1 MRAVT
6 VMVTAGLLLLH
17 AVASAFAAEVGDN
30 GGAEREFVSLIA
42 QERSS
47 RGLGAL
53 TEDAELIDVAR
64 RHAARMA
71 ANKDLHHNP
80 NLQNEVSD
88 WEVLG
93 ENVGRGASVA
103 EVHQAFM
110 ESESHRAQ
118 ILEPRYLEV
127 GVGVV
132 WADGEVWVVE
142 VFRKRQEK
150 PSPAPAP
157 EPESDQ
163 PVAAATQPAP
173 SPSPS
178 PPASPKPSPAPASVP
193 PAAAVSAA
201 APVSAPAVAAE
212 ATVAAQAVVD
222 ADLDG
227 IGAALAQPVEQDAG
241 LEQLSATTIAS
252 DIPLTEGVPLVVEFA
267 AALLLLIVGMQTM
280 TLRRLGL
287 V

>member
-1 MRAVT
+1 
-6 VMVTAGLLLLH
+6 MVTAGILLMH
-17 AVASAFAAEVGDN
+17 AVASALAAEVGDN

-47 RGLGAL
+47 RGLGSL
-53 TEDAELIDVAR
+53 TDDPELIDVAR

-80 NLQNEVSD
+80 NLQNEVSN

-93 ENVGRGASVA
+93 ENVGRGSSVSQ
-103 EVHQAFM
+103 VHRAFM
-110 ESESHRAQ
+110 ESETHRAQ

-132 WADGEVWVVE
+132 WADGEIWVAE
-142 VFRKRQEK
+142 VFRKRQAQ
-150 PSPAPAP
+150 PAPAP
-157 EPESDQ
+157 EENQ
-163 PVAAATQPAP
+163 PVGAAAQPAP
-173 SPSPS
+173 PPQPSTAPAPP
-178 PPASPKPSPAPASVP
+178 PPATTPP
-193 PAAAVSAA
+193 PAAA
-201 APVSAPAVAAE
+201 APVSVPTTAPAVVVEAALP
-212 ATVAAQAVVD
+212 APAASG

-227 IGAALAQPVEQDAG
+227 IGAALAQPVAQQPG
-241 LEQLSATTIAS
+241 LEDLAATNIAAE
-252 DIPLTEGVPLVVEFA
+252 IPLTEGVPLVVEFA